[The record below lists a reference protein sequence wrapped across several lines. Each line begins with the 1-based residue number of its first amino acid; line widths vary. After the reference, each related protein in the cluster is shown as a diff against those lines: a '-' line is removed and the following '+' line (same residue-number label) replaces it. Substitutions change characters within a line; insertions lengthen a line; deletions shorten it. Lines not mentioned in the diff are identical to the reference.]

1 MEIRNIKHRGLKA
14 FVEKGETKGLPP
26 DRIRR
31 ISQII
36 GFLADMEDI
45 GEVRSLRKWHAHML
59 TGERR
64 GVHSLLVSGNWRITF
79 LHDTE
84 ANEIYDLDLEDY
96 H

>member
-14 FVEKGETKGLPP
+14 FVEKGETKGLPS

-45 GEVRSLRKWHAHML
+45 EEVRSLHKWHAHML
-59 TGERR
+59 TGKRR

-79 LHDTE
+79 LHD
-84 ANEIYDLDLEDY
+84 ADVNEVYDLDLEDY